1 MTEVLAIRIDC
12 PTVYANPVLTVI
24 VPEFPA
30 DWRVYDVVLAVE
42 YLSPA
47 IPDGPVGPVGP

>member
-24 VPEFPA
+24 VAEFPA
-30 DWRVYDVVLAVE
+30 NWRVYDVVLVVE